1 MSSDILNYYYTNKM
15 KKLFLV
21 LIFIPLIEIYFM
33 IKIGTVIG
41 AFNTILATLLTAA
54 VGLYFV
60 RMQGISMLYS
70 AANTVR
76 KNQEPLKEV
85 LNGFCL
91 IIAAILLIIP
101 GFFTDTIG
109 VLLLIPFSRN
119 IILKIFGSDANIQKR
134 ENPDNTNTI
143 EIKAEEIDERDK

>member
-1 MSSDILNYYYTNKM
+1 MQFTIL
-15 KKLFLV
+15 F

-60 RMQGISMLYS
+60 RMQGITMLYS

-76 KNQEPLKEV
+76 NNQEPLKEV

-119 IILKIFGSDANIQKR
+119 IILKIFGSDTNIHKKQDQ
-134 ENPDNTNTI
+134 NNTNTI
-143 EIKAEEIDERDK
+143 EIQAEEIDERDK

>member
-1 MSSDILNYYYTNKM
+1 MQFTIL
-15 KKLFLV
+15 F

-60 RMQGISMLYS
+60 RLQGISTLFS
-70 AANTVR
+70 AANTIR
-76 KNQEPLKEV
+76 NNQEPLKEIF
-85 LNGFCL
+85 NGFCL

-101 GFFTDTIG
+101 GFFTDLIG
-109 VLLLIPFSRN
+109 TLLLIPISRN
-119 IILKIFGSDANIQKR
+119 IILKIFGSDIHRKKNQVQDDA
-134 ENPDNTNTI
+134 NTI
-143 EIKAEEIDERDK
+143 EIQAEEIDERDKYK

>member
-1 MSSDILNYYYTNKM
+1 MQFTIL
-15 KKLFLV
+15 F

-76 KNQEPLKEV
+76 NNQEPLKEV

-91 IIAAILLIIP
+91 IIAAILLIVP

-119 IILKIFGSDANIQKR
+119 IILKIFGSDTNIQKKQDQ
-134 ENPDNTNTI
+134 DNTNTI
-143 EIKAEEIDERDK
+143 EIQAEEIDERDK

>member
-1 MSSDILNYYYTNKM
+1 MQFTIL
-15 KKLFLV
+15 F

-76 KNQEPLKEV
+76 NNQEPLKEV

-91 IIAAILLIIP
+91 IIAAILLIVP
-101 GFFTDTIG
+101 GFFTDTLG

-119 IILKIFGSDANIQKR
+119 IILKIFGSDTNIQKKQDQ
-134 ENPDNTNTI
+134 DNTNTI
-143 EIKAEEIDERDK
+143 EIQAEEIDERDK

>member
-1 MSSDILNYYYTNKM
+1 MQFTIL
-15 KKLFLV
+15 F

-60 RMQGISMLYS
+60 RIQGISMLYS

-76 KNQEPLKEV
+76 NNQEPLKEV

-119 IILKIFGSDANIQKR
+119 IILKIFGSDTNIHKKQDQ
-134 ENPDNTNTI
+134 DNTNTI
-143 EIKAEEIDERDK
+143 EIQAEEIDERDK

>member
-1 MSSDILNYYYTNKM
+1 MQFTIL
-15 KKLFLV
+15 F

-76 KNQEPLKEV
+76 NNQEPLKEV

-119 IILKIFGSDANIQKR
+119 IILKIFGSDTNIQKKKDQ
-134 ENPDNTNTI
+134 DNANTI
-143 EIKAEEIDERDK
+143 EIQAEEIDERDK

>member
-1 MSSDILNYYYTNKM
+1 
-15 KKLFLV
+15 
-21 LIFIPLIEIYFM
+21 M

-76 KNQEPLKEV
+76 NNQEPLKEV

-119 IILKIFGSDANIQKR
+119 IILKIFGSDTNIQKKQDQ
-134 ENPDNTNTI
+134 DNTNTI
-143 EIKAEEIDERDK
+143 EIQAEEIDERDK

>member
-1 MSSDILNYYYTNKM
+1 
-15 KKLFLV
+15 
-21 LIFIPLIEIYFM
+21 M

-119 IILKIFGSDANIQKR
+119 IMLKVFGSDTNIQKKQDQ
-134 ENPDNTNTI
+134 DNTNTI
-143 EIKAEEIDERDK
+143 EIQAEEIDERDI

>member
-1 MSSDILNYYYTNKM
+1 MQFTIL
-15 KKLFLV
+15 F

-76 KNQEPLKEV
+76 NNQEPLKEI

-119 IILKIFGSDANIQKR
+119 IILKIFGSDTNIHKKQDQ
-134 ENPDNTNTI
+134 NNTNTI
-143 EIKAEEIDERDK
+143 EIQAEEIDERDK

>member
-1 MSSDILNYYYTNKM
+1 MQFTIL
-15 KKLFLV
+15 F

-60 RMQGISMLYS
+60 RIQGISMLYS

-76 KNQEPLKEV
+76 NNQEPLKE
-85 LNGFCL
+85 
-91 IIAAILLIIP
+91 IL
-101 GFFTDTIG
+101 TDLFPTHQY
-109 VLLLIPFSRN
+109 VSHFLLSSL
-119 IILKIFGSDANIQKR
+119 LSD
-134 ENPDNTNTI
+134 
-143 EIKAEEIDERDK
+143 RDVNCDFKV

>member
-1 MSSDILNYYYTNKM
+1 MQFTI
-15 KKLFLV
+15 LFLV
-21 LIFIPLIEIYFM
+21 FIPLIEIYFM

-41 AFNTILATLLTAA
+41 AFNTIFATLVTAA

-60 RMQGISMLYS
+60 KLQGISTLYS

-76 KNQEPLKEV
+76 NNKEPLKEI

-91 IIAAILLIIP
+91 IIAAIFLIIP
-101 GFFTDTIG
+101 GFFTDAIG

-119 IILKIFGSDANIQKR
+119 IILKIFGKKKSLYKNKYYQ
-134 ENPDNTNTI
+134 DNKTI
-143 EIKAEEIDERDK
+143 DIHAEEIDDRDK

>member
-1 MSSDILNYYYTNKM
+1 MQFTIL
-15 KKLFLV
+15 F

-60 RMQGISMLYS
+60 RIQGISMLYS

-76 KNQEPLKEV
+76 NNQEPLKEI

-119 IILKIFGSDANIQKR
+119 IILKIFGNETNVKKKQDQN
-134 ENPDNTNTI
+134 NTNTI
-143 EIKAEEIDERDK
+143 EIQAEEIDERDK

>member
-1 MSSDILNYYYTNKM
+1 MQFTIL
-15 KKLFLV
+15 F

-60 RMQGISMLYS
+60 RIQGISMLYS

-76 KNQEPLKEV
+76 NNQEPLKEI

-119 IILKIFGSDANIQKR
+119 IILKIFGSDTNIHKKQDQ
-134 ENPDNTNTI
+134 NNTNTI
-143 EIKAEEIDERDK
+143 EIQAEEIDERDK

>member
-1 MSSDILNYYYTNKM
+1 MQFTIL
-15 KKLFLV
+15 F

-60 RMQGISMLYS
+60 RLQGISTLFS
-70 AANTVR
+70 AANTIR
-76 KNQEPLKEV
+76 NNQEPLREIF
-85 LNGFCL
+85 NGFCL

-101 GFFTDTIG
+101 GFFTDLIG
-109 VLLLIPFSRN
+109 ALLLIPFSRN
-119 IILKIFGSDANIQKR
+119 IILKIFRSDTYSSEKQTQDD
-134 ENPDNTNTI
+134 PDTI
-143 EIKAEEIDERDK
+143 EIQAEEIDERDKYK

>member
-1 MSSDILNYYYTNKM
+1 MQFTIL
-15 KKLFLV
+15 F

-60 RMQGISMLYS
+60 RLQGISTLYS
-70 AANTVR
+70 AANTIR
-76 KNQEPLKEV
+76 NNREPLKEIF
-85 LNGFCL
+85 NGFCL
-91 IIAAILLIIP
+91 MIAAIFLIIP

-119 IILKIFGSDANIQKR
+119 IILKIFGSDIHSSRTQTRN
-134 ENPDNTNTI
+134 EPNTI
-143 EIKAEEIDERDK
+143 EVQAEEIDERDK

>member
-1 MSSDILNYYYTNKM
+1 MQFTIL
-15 KKLFLV
+15 F

-41 AFNTILATLLTAA
+41 AFNTILATLMTAA

-60 RMQGISMLYS
+60 RIQGISMLYS

-76 KNQEPLKEV
+76 NNQEPLKEI

-119 IILKIFGSDANIQKR
+119 IILKIFGSDTNIQKKQDQ
-134 ENPDNTNTI
+134 DNANTI
-143 EIKAEEIDERDK
+143 EIQAEEIDERDK

>member
-1 MSSDILNYYYTNKM
+1 MQFTIL
-15 KKLFLV
+15 F

-60 RMQGISMLYS
+60 RLQGISTLYS
-70 AANTVR
+70 AANTIR
-76 KNQEPLKEV
+76 NNQEPLKEV
-85 LNGFCL
+85 FNGFCL

-101 GFFTDTIG
+101 GFFTDLIG
-109 VLLLIPFSRN
+109 ALLLIPFFFFF
-119 IILKIFGSDANIQKR
+119 ILKIFGSDIHSPRKQTR
-134 ENPDNTNTI
+134 DDSNTI
-143 EIKAEEIDERDK
+143 EIQAEEIDERDKYK

>member
-1 MSSDILNYYYTNKM
+1 
-15 KKLFLV
+15 
-21 LIFIPLIEIYFM
+21 M

-76 KNQEPLKEV
+76 NKQEPLKEV

-119 IILKIFGSDANIQKR
+119 IILKIFGNDTNIQKKQDQ
-134 ENPDNTNTI
+134 DNTNTI
-143 EIKAEEIDERDK
+143 EIQAEEIDERDK

>member
-1 MSSDILNYYYTNKM
+1 MQFTIL
-15 KKLFLV
+15 F

-60 RMQGISMLYS
+60 RMQGITMLYS

-76 KNQEPLKEV
+76 NNQEPLKEV

-119 IILKIFGSDANIQKR
+119 IMLKVFGSDTNIQKKQDQ
-134 ENPDNTNTI
+134 DNTNTI
-143 EIKAEEIDERDK
+143 EIQAEEIDERDK

>member
-1 MSSDILNYYYTNKM
+1 MQFTIL
-15 KKLFLV
+15 F

-41 AFNTILATLLTAA
+41 AFNTILATLMTAA

-60 RMQGISMLYS
+60 RIQGISMLYS

-76 KNQEPLKEV
+76 NNQEPLKEV

-109 VLLLIPFSRN
+109 ALLLIPFSRN
-119 IILKIFGSDANIQKR
+119 IILKIFGSDTNIHKKQDQ
-134 ENPDNTNTI
+134 NNTNTI
-143 EIKAEEIDERDK
+143 EIQAEEIDERDK

>member
-1 MSSDILNYYYTNKM
+1 MQFTIL
-15 KKLFLV
+15 F

-60 RMQGISMLYS
+60 RLQGISNLYS
-70 AANTVR
+70 AASTIRN
-76 KNQEPLKEV
+76 NQEPLKEIF
-85 LNGFCL
+85 NGFCL
-91 IIAAILLIIP
+91 MIAAIFLIIP

-119 IILKIFGSDANIQKR
+119 IILKIFGSDVHSSRKQTR
-134 ENPDNTNTI
+134 DEPDTI
-143 EIKAEEIDERDK
+143 EVQAEEIDERDK

>member
-1 MSSDILNYYYTNKM
+1 
-15 KKLFLV
+15 
-21 LIFIPLIEIYFM
+21 M

-76 KNQEPLKEV
+76 NNQEPLKEV

-119 IILKIFGSDANIQKR
+119 IILKIFGNETNVKKKQDQ
-134 ENPDNTNTI
+134 DNTNTI
-143 EIKAEEIDERDK
+143 EIQAEEIDERDK